1 MKNADKIKLFAF
13 DVDGTLTNGML
24 VLGPDGEAYK
34 FFNVKDGLVL
44 SLAHRMGYKTGFIT
58 GRSSKIVGARAR
70 ELHADFVLTGVENKI
85 EALEGLLKEYGLSWE
100 EAAYMGDD
108 LNDLPLLEK
117 VGVSGCP
124 ENACDENRDAADF
137 ISHFKGGKAQPSEF
151 VETYF
156 ESPGTL
162 G

>member
-1 MKNADKIKLFAF
+1 M
-13 DVDGTLTNGML
+13 
-24 VLGPDGEAYK
+24 
-34 FFNVKDGLVL
+34 
-44 SLAHRMGYKTGFIT
+44 
-58 GRSSKIVGARAR
+58 GARAR

-137 ISHFKGGKAQPSEF
+137 ISHFKGGEGAAREF
-151 VETYF
+151 VEHILKAQGRWDEAVDPF
-156 ESPGTL
+156 RHD
-162 G
+162 